1 MPTTG
6 NLFAVLFPTEAE
18 QMAEVAARVG
28 APLTAPV
35 PGHPVATANASG
47 TTTVVE
53 GGTVVTPLVSTTP
66 VPTAPTAASAI
77 SWAVP
82 PTPAALATLYL
93 AAQQPGTV
101 TWENIAD
108 PVTVPAQQTVTRRYP
123 ATPLGAS
130 AEVWVPLEPITVQ
143 ARTHTPTLQVATLT
157 IDGLVLLT
165 DYPLVHDAEVL
176 SQAHAVVQNQITVT
190 LTNAGWQDVQVAII
204 VTAAS
209 LRRSVYQTEVAPAL
223 RAAAAALRQGPPRS

>member
-1 MPTTG
+1 MATTG

-35 PGHPVATANASG
+35 PGHPVAEAAPSG
-47 TTTVVE
+47 TTVVP
-53 GGTVVTPLVSTTP
+53 GGTVVPPLRTVATVP
-66 VPTAPTAASAI
+66 VPPSRGTLT
-77 SWAVP
+77 WVVP

-108 PVTVPAQQTVTRRYP
+108 PVTVPARGTVTRRYP
-123 ATPLGAS
+123 TAPLGAS

-143 ARTHTPTLQVATLT
+143 ARAHTPTLTVTTLT
-157 IDGLVLLT
+157 VDGVVALA

-176 SQAHAVVQNQITVT
+176 SQAHAVVQNQIVVT
-190 LTNAGWQDVQVAII
+190 LANTGWQDAQVTVIL
-204 VTAAS
+204 TAAS
-209 LRRSVYQTEVAPAL
+209 LRSSVYQADVAPAL
-223 RAAAAALRQGPPRS
+223 RRAAAALQGG